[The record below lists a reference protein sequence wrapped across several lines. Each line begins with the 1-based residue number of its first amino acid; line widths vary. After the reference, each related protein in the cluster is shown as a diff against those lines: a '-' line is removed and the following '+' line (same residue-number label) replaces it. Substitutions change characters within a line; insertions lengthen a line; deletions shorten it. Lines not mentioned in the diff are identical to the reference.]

1 MRPMPGRETY
11 RYYYTSSLPYAKGGI
26 RECQEELRAGLERA
40 RVGPEFQEGEVS
52 RAWGPLVLPTADFHL
67 SASLSWISANR
78 GRIGSCSRGWGWRG
92 TPRGT
97 PGLHLCHLGHPEDHP
112 PLRAP
117 WSVAAGAAPRGTICR
132 LHSAASSLFPS
143 LSGP

>member
-1 MRPMPGRETY
+1 MSESQGVFSE
-11 RYYYTSSLPYAKGGI
+11 LG
-26 RECQEELRAGLERA
+26 LRAGLERA
-40 RVGPEFQEGEVS
+40 TLGPEFQGGEVS
-52 RAWGPLVLPTADFHL
+52 KALALPPADLHL
-67 SASLSWISANR
+67 SASLSWILANR

-92 TPRGT
+92 PPRGT

-117 WSVAAGAAPRGTICR
+117 WSVAAGTAPRGTICR

>member
-52 RAWGPLVLPTADFHL
+52 RAWGPLVLPTAVWVPRSVDGFPHVGPVMT
-67 SASLSWISANR
+67 WISQL
-78 GRIGSCSRGWGWRG
+78 ILETPKLSVG
-92 TPRGT
+92 TVQ
-97 PGLHLCHLGHPEDHP
+97 D
-112 PLRAP
+112 
-117 WSVAAGAAPRGTICR
+117 S
-132 LHSAASSLFPS
+132 
-143 LSGP
+143 